1 MLINKIIE
9 EDTKNCH
16 EAIQRDVELL
26 DYEKQFYELMQGNL
40 ELENIFTSYMARVTR
55 IAYLQ
60 GMKDFAELC
69 VILRD
74 DTQEILKKY
83 IDA

>member
-1 MLINKIIE
+1 MLINKIIQ

-16 EAIQRDVELL
+16 EAMKNDAELINL
-26 DYEKQFYELMQGNL
+26 EEQFYEMMQGDL
-40 ELENIFTSYMARVTR
+40 KLENIFTSYMARVTR

-69 VILRD
+69 
-74 DTQEILKKY
+74 EILKCKT
-83 IDA
+83 AN

>member
-1 MLINKIIE
+1 MLINRIIE

-16 EAIQRDVELL
+16 EAMQSDTELL
-26 DYEKQFYELMQGNL
+26 ELEKQFYELMQGNL

-60 GMKDFAELC
+60 GMKDFTELC
-69 VILRD
+69 GILRE

-83 IDA
+83 IDV

>member
-16 EAIQRDVELL
+16 EAMQSDKELL
-26 DYEKQFYELMQGNL
+26 ELEKQFYELMQGNL
-40 ELENIFTSYMARVTR
+40 ELANIFTSYMARVTR

-60 GMKDFAELC
+60 GMKDFTELC
-69 VILRD
+69 GILRE